1 MPINVSSGSIQNQ
14 TVSGIDTG
22 TGGFTVD
29 GDNFAHTYD
38 VGDIDSPGT
47 SQLPWSPGDINVD
60 KTKKDLSKSTKA
72 TLADYLG
79 RSTAASK
86 NAYQLNTT
94 LKVDLA
100 LTDQNGYPQRPG
112 SIPNSQPHF
121 TDVEPGRSTA
131 ATSLNILRGKEP
143 PVAGAVDGNRLLNA
157 DLTGQPSEPA
167 KDYYS
172 KVISSNR
179 FGTDNTY
186 ENNSGLNAAQFA
198 KKYPMGVSLPA
209 EDPSRN
215 LTFGRLA
222 QVGNVLSLRASQEA
236 GSFRDEFTPTDE
248 SAIAAALLPGAS
260 QLGVDK
266 LNADQLTAAS
276 VIEHLTKNGIEGD
289 LLTDPAGKSWGSL
302 NNVQDE
308 FSGLSAFGM
317 QLLAVALIIAL
328 TIIMSTMGVLLMIPG
343 GQKKTENSRDLL
355 KDARRPLGAYHYDAA
370 VQGQSIAAI
379 IASGGSFNFWRM
391 IGVETTENDVK
402 QCLPIGVLAFFG
414 VDTGTSAPPPRDG
427 LSPETSFS
435 GAQTA
440 VSTLSGLVSVTESP
454 GYYTVVARNV
464 SRSFSQM
471 AAAFKAVGKV
481 NGFASGAKQVLSVIE
496 TLRSSKFVRILNVFA
511 HLGDQILQE
520 RAAVDKTSKGS
531 GLRYLSDIDLAKD
544 TAGGKGRIT
553 SGQSLSGS
561 SGVTLSWTNRRAKS
575 LFLLPPQIEKYIAA
589 SSRQNKESVPYTHEM
604 LSDNHL
610 SADEIIQRE
619 KDDSRISTHDRETIE
634 NQLNTEYVPFYIH
647 DVRTNEIISFHAF
660 LASLSDDY
668 TANYDSVDAI
678 GRVETIKI
686 YKSTNRKIAFSFFIV
701 ATSHEDFDNMW
712 LKINKLTTL
721 VYPQFSEGRKIS
733 ISEVGKVNNFTMP
746 FSQLIQS
753 APLVRVR
760 IGDLLKSNYSDFNM
774 NRLFGADSPDFK
786 IGAPQTSAPTPPPP
800 PQSPQPPQHKVGY
813 TYRLKDEAMV
823 IDGIFGNGKRPSH
836 DQGFKGFI
844 LEMIKPPD
852 NDVNGLAEFKV
863 VVASPDKTEK
873 YGITL
878 DDAKK
883 ASEFLKG
890 VTNKKKLDRVTL
902 SISSVSKTR
911 DIVAREFAQAQK
923 VDDDKNQAA
932 RTVSGLES
940 VTEKDF
946 LKDNAITKSF
956 KSSGGQG
963 LAGFIDSMNFDW
975 YDGVTWDI
983 DEGRKAPKMCK
994 VTVSFTPIHDITPG
1008 LDHNGFNR
1016 APIYNIGPKKS

>member
-38 VGDIDSPGT
+38 VGDVDSPGT

-60 KTKKDLSKSTKA
+60 KTKKDLSNNTKA

-86 NAYQLNTT
+86 NTYQLNTT

-112 SIPNSQPHF
+112 SIPDSQPHF

-143 PVAGAVDGNRLLNA
+143 PVAGAVDGNRLLNVGP
-157 DLTGQPSEPA
+157 TGQPSEPA

-276 VIEHLTKNGIEGD
+276 VIEHLTKNEIEGD

-328 TIIMSTMGVLLMIPG
+328 TIIMSTMSVLLMIPG
-343 GQKKTENSRDLL
+343 MNDTKNSRDL
-355 KDARRPLGAYHYDAA
+355 KDVRRPLGAYHYDSAI
-370 VQGQSIAAI
+370 QGQSIAAI

-391 IGVETTENDVK
+391 IGVETTENEVAK
-402 QCLPIGVLAFFG
+402 CLPIGVLAFFG
-414 VDTGTSAPPPRDG
+414 VDTGTSAATPPDRTTPPAN
-427 LSPETSFS
+427 LS
-435 GAQTA
+435 GAEIA
-440 VSTLSGLVSVTESP
+440 SSALRGLVSVTESP

-464 SRSFSQM
+464 SRSFSQLS
-471 AAAFKAVGKV
+471 AAFKAVGNV
-481 NGFASGAKQVLSVIE
+481 TGFASGAKQVLSVIE

-520 RAAVDKTSKGS
+520 RAAVDKTSEGS
-531 GLRYLSDIDLAKD
+531 GLRYLSDIDEAED
-544 TAGGKGRIT
+544 FEGGKSRIKHPDIGAVSLQLSWSSRMSGAHFLMPNAINNYISNAPALNSDIPNLQKKNIT
-553 SGQSLSGS
+553 SWKNAE
-561 SGVTLSWTNRRAKS
+561 T
-575 LFLLPPQIEKYIAA
+575 
-589 SSRQNKESVPYTHEM
+589 
-604 LSDNHL
+604 
-610 SADEIIQRE
+610 
-619 KDDSRISTHDRETIE
+619 RISGTDRADLESK
-634 NQLNTEYVPFYIH
+634 LSSKYVPFYLH
-647 DVRTNEIISFHAF
+647 DVRTNEIVSFHAF

-686 YKSTNRKIAFSFFIV
+686 YKSTNRKIGFSFFIV
-701 ATSHEDFDNMW
+701 ATSPDDFDDVW

-721 VYPQFSEGRKIS
+721 VYPQFSQGRKIS
-733 ISEVGKVNNFTMP
+733 VSKDGTENNFTMP
-746 FSQLIQS
+746 FSQTIQAS
-753 APLVRVR
+753 PLVRVR
-760 IGDLLKSNYSDFNM
+760 IGDLLTSNYTDFNM
-774 NRLFGADSPDFK
+774 SRLFGADSPEFKIEGVTVSDISVDKQQQDAAIAATSNQSKPGAAKFETDYTYEPADKSNLKDFK
-786 IGAPQTSAPTPPPP
+786 DAPNTGWPSGLVLVYKKTAEGSDKAIFAIEAVKVSDAENYGLNEAACKAAPDTYQKFI
-800 PQSPQPPQHKVGY
+800 QSNQSITLNKSLVKE
-813 TYRLKDEAMV
+813 TEVTKD
-823 IDGIFGNGKRPSH
+823 K
-836 DQGFKGFI
+836 
-844 LEMIKPPD
+844 IK
-852 NDVNGLAEFKV
+852 K
-863 VVASPDKTEK
+863 KTEEIAAAAK
-873 YGITL
+873 QQANEDEKKRK
-878 DDAKK
+878 DDYAKK
-883 ASEFLKG
+883 EEKIKNFL
-890 VTNKKKLDRVTL
+890 T
-902 SISSVSKTR
+902 
-911 DIVAREFAQAQK
+911 
-923 VDDDKNQAA
+923 
-932 RTVSGLES
+932 
-940 VTEKDF
+940 
-946 LKDNAITKSF
+946 DNAITKSF

-963 LAGFIDSMNFDW
+963 LAGFIDSMSFDW
-975 YDGVTWDI
+975 YDGVTWTTDEG
-983 DEGRKAPKMCK
+983 EGRKAPKMCK

-1016 APIYNIGPKKS
+1016 APIYNIGPKTKKS